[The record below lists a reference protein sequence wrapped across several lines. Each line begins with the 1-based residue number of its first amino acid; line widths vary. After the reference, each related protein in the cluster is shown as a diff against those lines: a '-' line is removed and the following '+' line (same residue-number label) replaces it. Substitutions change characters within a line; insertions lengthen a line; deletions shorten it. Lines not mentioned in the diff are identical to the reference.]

1 MIGVVALSRRRA
13 ALSRRHVPG
22 SSVLADRVSSQ
33 MADTAG
39 SNRRSSR
46 CDRSTRQFD
55 GRDWMAL
62 LETLS
67 GPPVR

>member
-13 ALSRRHVPG
+13 AGSGRHAPG
-22 SSVLADRVSSQ
+22 STVLVDRVSSQ
-33 MADTAG
+33 MARTAG
-39 SNRRSSR
+39 SNRRSSG

-62 LETLS
+62 LDTHP

>member
-13 ALSRRHVPG
+13 AGSSRHAPG
-22 SSVLADRVSSQ
+22 STVLADRVSSQ
-33 MADTAG
+33 MTRTAG

-62 LETLS
+62 LDTLP